1 MSKVTFPNPP
11 AGRTLR
17 ARSAIA
23 ASVSVTAR
31 WVMVRSPRLRNGR
44 IVEEGDEA
52 VNALLQAFDGFVGNL
67 FIIK

>member
-1 MSKVTFPNPP
+1 
-11 AGRTLR
+11 
-17 ARSAIA
+17 
-23 ASVSVTAR
+23 
-31 WVMVRSPRLRNGR
+31 MVGSPRLHNGR